1 MRGVVRHGGTASIG
15 FVRGFSYALR
25 GARFV
30 YSQHPILV
38 RYWSFPILITGLALA
53 AVFWG
58 AVSFHDDLASMV
70 WSLLPHR
77 WVEAT
82 GWVRGLVSA
91 LRWLFGLIAGTLLM
105 LLGSILVVLS
115 SSIVAAPFN
124 DALSEAVE
132 RMVIGRG
139 APRFSLRRVI
149 ADVVRTI
156 RLEVLKALVY
166 VVVVG
171 PMFLASFFLPG
182 IGQALSLVGFTL
194 SALYLGIDY
203 VDWPAARR
211 DWTVSDRVRSVRR
224 HLPAVL
230 GFGASVWVLL
240 FIPLVNLFFMP
251 AAVAGGTMLF
261 LDLHPAGNGE
271 GQVTEG

>member
-1 MRGVVRHGGTASIG
+1 
-15 FVRGFSYALR
+15 VRGFSYALR

-30 YSQHPILV
+30 YSEHPILV

-53 AVFWG
+53 GVFWG
-58 AVSFHDDLASMV
+58 ALSFYDDLASMV
-70 WSLLPHR
+70 WSLLPDR
-77 WVEAT
+77 WTQVT
-82 GWVRGLVSA
+82 GWVGGLVTA
-91 LRWLFGLIAGTLLM
+91 LRWLFGLIAGALFI
-105 LLGSILVVLS
+105 LLGSILVVLL

-132 RMVIGRG
+132 RIVTGRG

-156 RLEVLKALVY
+156 RLEVLKALIY
-166 VVVVG
+166 VVIVG
-171 PMFLASFFLPG
+171 PMFLASFFVPG
-182 IGQALSLVGFTL
+182 IGQALSVAGFTL

-211 DWTVSDRVRSVRR
+211 DWTVSDRVRSARR

-230 GFGASVWVLL
+230 GFGAGVWVLL

-261 LDLHPAGNGE
+261 LDLHPSGNGE
-271 GQVTEG
+271 GRVTKG